1 MKPPRPWAVAVFAA
15 AFFARLA
22 FTFLVD
28 QPLLYGHQYH
38 YFTNGLLLAQHPSPL
53 RYVLMSDEWRLWNG
67 EWTIAPLYHL
77 FLGVVFWMF
86 GPHLLPLRL
95 LQCGLDALAAVA
107 VAALGRRAAGPWGAW
122 AGVAY
127 AVWWPAVEMT
137 SWTMTENLHTVLFAS
152 ALALMAAEA
161 AMPSRRRAFVAGVVL
176 GLAALARSVSTGFLP
191 IAAFWRWW
199 LAGRG
204 RAGIAAAAPLLLGGA
219 VVILPWTARNVFLV
233 HDAVLIESA
242 AFENIWFANNF
253 AEPER
258 LARQREVIH
267 GETNPASRRQA
278 ALLFAVRGIRRH
290 PDLFVEKVA
299 LNFWHFLRPEGLHNL
314 VGIQRSLEAWRHV
327 LSLVF
332 DDLLLLVLVPLTVV
346 FLVAGPRT
354 PARGLI
360 AGWMAY
366 YLLMI
371 VVVFHNEI
379 RYRSAFVPFACAA
392 AAGGLVALAAGDHRR
407 RLAAWASFG
416 LGLVIVGGMLRPYA
430 AAAWRDAAATRLMS
444 GAARAVEGGSLQD
457 AWRIAEEAAARA
469 PRSPRPWYDLGKAL
483 DFHGDAAGALAAY
496 AKGDPR
502 ATPANWR
509 GVLARARL
517 LPFTSGGDAAY
528 RAMRQADRASWLVDP
543 WLVLEIA
550 WRELPPPR
558 ADEVLVARNDYGAVR
573 GMFHPRGV
581 DAEDDRSSM
590 WARYEEGGAP
600 PPGPH
605 RWTRGRSWVRLVPTV
620 TASSYDVTIEMGSPF
635 PSPLAAPT
643 VTVTGN
649 DGVAHAQTLTAS
661 IRPYA
666 LRVGGVGSGAPLL
679 LRIDSPVW
687 SRAGEPADQ
696 GIRIDRVSV
705 RPAP

>member
-1 MKPPRPWAVAVFAA
+1 
-15 AFFARLA
+15 
-22 FTFLVD
+22 
-28 QPLLYGHQYH
+28 
-38 YFTNGLLLAQHPSPL
+38 L

-152 ALALMAAEA
+152 ALALMAEEA

-392 AAGGLVALAAGDHRR
+392 AAGGLVALA
-407 RLAAWASFG
+407 
-416 LGLVIVGGMLRPYA
+416 
-430 AAAWRDAAATRLMS
+430 
-444 GAARAVEGGSLQD
+444 
-457 AWRIAEEAAARA
+457 
-469 PRSPRPWYDLGKAL
+469 
-483 DFHGDAAGALAAY
+483 
-496 AKGDPR
+496 R
-502 ATPANWR
+502 ATTD
-509 GVLARARL
+509 GVL
-517 LPFTSGGDAAY
+517 
-528 RAMRQADRASWLVDP
+528 
-543 WLVLEIA
+543 
-550 WRELPPPR
+550 
-558 ADEVLVARNDYGAVR
+558 
-573 GMFHPRGV
+573 
-581 DAEDDRSSM
+581 
-590 WARYEEGGAP
+590 
-600 PPGPH
+600 PPGP
-605 RWTRGRSWVRLVPTV
+605 RSGW
-620 TASSYDVTIEMGSPF
+620 G
-635 PSPLAAPT
+635 
-643 VTVTGN
+643 
-649 DGVAHAQTLTAS
+649 
-661 IRPYA
+661 
-666 LRVGGVGSGAPLL
+666 
-679 LRIDSPVW
+679 W
-687 SRAGEPADQ
+687 
-696 GIRIDRVSV
+696 
-705 RPAP
+705 